1 MFEKFKNYKI
11 ILLKNN
17 NLDMKEYSF
26 SVLFL
31 AFSSILVIFITVI
44 SLAFYST
51 ELSQLISLYEVRKH
65 KQNNLK
71 LESEILEQQ
80 NKINLL
86 INELSLIKQRD
97 ESLRK
102 LVKLPEIDEDTR
114 KLGTGGIENYKD
126 INDLNYLLP
135 NVINLNKIE
144 DNLDFI
150 KRTINLEIISYNQ
163 IEDALEEKLNYYLHL
178 PAIYPVS
185 LKESNL
191 SSKYG
196 YRRDPFLKRRKFH
209 QGDDFSA
216 DIGTDVMATANGI
229 VKASRKYGSFGNYIE
244 IDHGN
249 GYLTV
254 YGHLNKRFVNVGDEI
269 ERGQIIGEVGNTGRS
284 TAPHLHY
291 EIQFNN
297 KHINPKKNYFEIKL

>member
-1 MFEKFKNYKI
+1 MLKKIKNYKI

-17 NLDMKEYSF
+17 NLDMKEYS
-26 SVLFL
+26 SSALFL
-31 AFSSILVIFITVI
+31 ILSSILLIFITVI

-71 LESEILEQQ
+71 LESEILEQE
-80 NKINLL
+80 NKINSL

-102 LVKLPEIDEDTR
+102 LVKLPKIDEDTR

-126 INDLNYLLP
+126 INELNYLLP
-135 NVINLNKIE
+135 NEINLNKIE
-144 DNLDFI
+144 DDLDFI
-150 KRTINLEIISYNQ
+150 KRTINLEVISYNQ
-163 IEDALEEKLNYYLHL
+163 IENALEKKLNYYLHL

-185 LKESNL
+185 LEESNL
-191 SSKYG
+191 SSRYG
-196 YRRDPFLKRRKFH
+196 YRRDPFSKRKKFH

-216 DIGTDVMATANGI
+216 DIGTNVMATANGI
-229 VKASRKYGSFGNYIE
+229 VKTSRKYGSFGNYIE

-254 YGHLNKRFVNVGDEI
+254 YGHLNKRFVRAGDKI

>member
-1 MFEKFKNYKI
+1 M
-11 ILLKNN
+11 
-17 NLDMKEYSF
+17 
-26 SVLFL
+26 
-31 AFSSILVIFITVI
+31 
-44 SLAFYST
+44 
-51 ELSQLISLYEVRKH
+51 
-65 KQNNLK
+65 
-71 LESEILEQQ
+71 
-80 NKINLL
+80 
-86 INELSLIKQRD
+86 
-97 ESLRK
+97 
-102 LVKLPEIDEDTR
+102 PEIDEDTR

-150 KRTINLEIISYNQ
+150 KRTINLEVISYNQ

-209 QGDDFSA
+209 QGDDYSA

-229 VKASRKYGSFGNYIE
+229 VKTSRKYGSFGNYIE

-254 YGHLNKRFVNVGDEI
+254 YGHLNKRFVKAGDEI